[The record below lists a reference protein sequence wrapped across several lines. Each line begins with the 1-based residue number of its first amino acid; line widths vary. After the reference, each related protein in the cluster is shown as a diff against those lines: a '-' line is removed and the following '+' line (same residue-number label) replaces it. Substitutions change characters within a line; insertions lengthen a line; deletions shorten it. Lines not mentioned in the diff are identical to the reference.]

1 MVPSSCAK
9 EAIYVEF
16 DSFIKVRMASD
27 LDRHCWR
34 IVHGSNSDVRH
45 YFYLEKEA
53 ESEMATLMNHSLTAK
68 SSQDAKPVQESE
80 TAISQLELA
89 DLKARVMHLSHR
101 QTERENFTDVQ
112 HILLKKVLSPS
123 GQAAHSQSLY
133 SLNSLI
139 WQNGRLEFEA
149 LSQSAADW
157 QALLNELNGF
167 DRWKTAPQVVQTH
180 RSAIQ
185 GATQGAT
192 QAPPNG
198 QSQVAYILKAHLWA
212 QATSA
217 SSTPSTK
224 SAP

>member
-1 MVPSSCAK
+1 MLNLIHSSRS
-9 EAIYVEF
+9 EWRQTWI
-16 DSFIKVRMASD
+16 DMASA
-27 LDRHCWR
+27 LCMGA
-34 IVHGSNSDVRH
+34 ILMSGTI
-45 YFYLEKEA
+45 FYLEKEA
-53 ESEMATLMNHSLTAK
+53 EREMTTLMNHSLTAK

-89 DLKARVMHLSHR
+89 DLKARVMYLSHR

-112 HILLKKVLSPS
+112 HILLKNVLSPS
-123 GQAAHSQSLY
+123 GQAALSQSLY

>member
-1 MVPSSCAK
+1 MLNLIHSSRSK
-9 EAIYVEF
+9 WRQTWT
-16 DSFIKVRMASD
+16 DMASA
-27 LDRHCWR
+27 LCMGA
-34 IVHGSNSDVRH
+34 ILMSGTI
-45 YFYLEKEA
+45 FYLEKEA
-53 ESEMATLMNHSLTAK
+53 EREMTTLMNHSLTAK

-89 DLKARVMHLSHR
+89 DLKARVMYLSHR
-101 QTERENFTDVQ
+101 QIERENFTDVQ
-112 HILLKKVLSPS
+112 HILLKNVLSPS
-123 GQAAHSQSLY
+123 GQAALSQSLY

-185 GATQGAT
+185 GATQ
-192 QAPPNG
+192 APPNG

-217 SSTPSTK
+217 STTPTTK
-224 SAP
+224 SVP

>member
-1 MVPSSCAK
+1 MLNLIHSSRS
-9 EAIYVEF
+9 EWRQTWT
-16 DSFIKVRMASD
+16 DMASA
-27 LDRHCWR
+27 LCMGA
-34 IVHGSNSDVRH
+34 ILMSGTI
-45 YFYLEKEA
+45 FYLEKEA
-53 ESEMATLMNHSLTAK
+53 EREMTTLMNHSLTAK

-89 DLKARVMHLSHR
+89 DLKARVMYLSHR
-101 QTERENFTDVQ
+101 QIERENFTDVQ
-112 HILLKKVLSPS
+112 HILLKNVLSPS
-123 GQAAHSQSLY
+123 GQAALSQSLY

-185 GATQGAT
+185 GATQ
-192 QAPPNG
+192 APPNG

-217 SSTPSTK
+217 SSTPTTK

>member
-1 MVPSSCAK
+1 MLNLTHSSRS
-9 EAIYVEF
+9 EWRQTWI
-16 DSFIKVRMASD
+16 DMASA
-27 LDRHCWR
+27 LCMGA
-34 IVHGSNSDVRH
+34 ILMSGTI
-45 YFYLEKEA
+45 FYLEKEA
-53 ESEMATLMNHSLTAK
+53 EREMTTLMNHSLTAK

-89 DLKARVMHLSHR
+89 DLKARVMYLSHR
-101 QTERENFTDVQ
+101 QIERENFTDVQ
-112 HILLKKVLSPS
+112 HILLKNVLSPS
-123 GQAAHSQSLY
+123 GQAALSQSLY

-185 GATQGAT
+185 GATQ
-192 QAPPNG
+192 APPNG

-217 SSTPSTK
+217 SSTPTTK

>member
-1 MVPSSCAK
+1 MLNLIHSSRS
-9 EAIYVEF
+9 EWRQTWT
-16 DSFIKVRMASD
+16 DMASA
-27 LDRHCWR
+27 LCMGA
-34 IVHGSNSDVRH
+34 ILMSGTI
-45 YFYLEKEA
+45 FYLEKEA
-53 ESEMATLMNHSLTAK
+53 EREMTTLMNHSLTAK

-89 DLKARVMHLSHR
+89 DLKARVMYLSHR

-112 HILLKKVLSPS
+112 HILLKNVLSPS
-123 GQAAHSQSLY
+123 GQAALSQSLY

-217 SSTPSTK
+217 SSTPTTK

>member
-1 MVPSSCAK
+1 MLNLIHSSRS
-9 EAIYVEF
+9 EWRQTWI
-16 DSFIKVRMASD
+16 DMASA
-27 LDRHCWR
+27 LCMGA
-34 IVHGSNSDVRH
+34 ILMSGTI
-45 YFYLEKEA
+45 FYLEKEA
-53 ESEMATLMNHSLTAK
+53 EREMTTLMNHSLTAK

-89 DLKARVMHLSHR
+89 DLKARVMYLSHR
-101 QTERENFTDVQ
+101 QIERENFTDVQ
-112 HILLKKVLSPS
+112 HILLKNVLSPS
-123 GQAAHSQSLY
+123 GQAALSQSLY

-149 LSQSAADW
+149 LSQSVADW

-180 RSAIQ
+180 RSAI
-185 GATQGAT
+185 QGAT

>member
-1 MVPSSCAK
+1 MLNLIHSSRSEWRQTWTDIAGALCMG
-9 EAIYVEF
+9 AILM
-16 DSFIKVRMASD
+16 SGTI
-27 LDRHCWR
+27 
-34 IVHGSNSDVRH
+34 
-45 YFYLEKEA
+45 FYLEKEA
-53 ESEMATLMNHSLTAK
+53 EREMTTLMNHSLTAK

-89 DLKARVMHLSHR
+89 DLKARVMYLSHR

-112 HILLKKVLSPS
+112 HILLKNVLSPS
-123 GQAAHSQSLY
+123 GQAAHSQSLN

-217 SSTPSTK
+217 SSTPTTK

>member
-1 MVPSSCAK
+1 MLNLIHSSRSK
-9 EAIYVEF
+9 WRQTWT
-16 DSFIKVRMASD
+16 DMASA
-27 LDRHCWR
+27 LCMGA
-34 IVHGSNSDVRH
+34 ILISGTI
-45 YFYLEKEA
+45 FYLEKEA
-53 ESEMATLMNHSLTAK
+53 EREMTTLMNHSLTAK

-89 DLKARVMHLSHR
+89 DLKARVMYLSHR
-101 QTERENFTDVQ
+101 QIERENFTDVQ

-123 GQAAHSQSLY
+123 GQAAHSQSFY

-185 GATQGAT
+185 GATQEAT
-192 QAPPNG
+192 QGAPHVITQARPNG

-217 SSTPSTK
+217 SSTPTTK

>member
-1 MVPSSCAK
+1 MLNLIHSSRS
-9 EAIYVEF
+9 EWRQTWI
-16 DSFIKVRMASD
+16 DMASA
-27 LDRHCWR
+27 LCMGA
-34 IVHGSNSDVRH
+34 ILMSGTI
-45 YFYLEKEA
+45 FYLEKEA
-53 ESEMATLMNHSLTAK
+53 EREMTTLMNHSLTAK

-89 DLKARVMHLSHR
+89 DLKARVMYLSHR
-101 QTERENFTDVQ
+101 QIERENFTDVQ
-112 HILLKKVLSPS
+112 HILLKNVLSPS
-123 GQAAHSQSLY
+123 GQAALSQSLY

-185 GATQGAT
+185 GATQ
-192 QAPPNG
+192 APPNG

-217 SSTPSTK
+217 SSTPTTK

>member
-1 MVPSSCAK
+1 MLNLIHSSRS
-9 EAIYVEF
+9 EWRQTWI
-16 DSFIKVRMASD
+16 DMASA
-27 LDRHCWR
+27 LCMGA
-34 IVHGSNSDVRH
+34 ILMSGTI
-45 YFYLEKEA
+45 FYLEKEA
-53 ESEMATLMNHSLTAK
+53 EREMTTLMNHSLTAK
-68 SSQDAKPVQESE
+68 SSQDANPVQESE

-89 DLKARVMHLSHR
+89 DLKARVMYLSHR
-101 QTERENFTDVQ
+101 QIERENFTDVQ
-112 HILLKKVLSPS
+112 HILLKNVLSPS
-123 GQAAHSQSLY
+123 GQAALSQSLY

-149 LSQSAADW
+149 LSQSVADW

-180 RSAIQ
+180 RSAI
-185 GATQGAT
+185 QGAT

>member
-1 MVPSSCAK
+1 MLNLIHSSRSK
-9 EAIYVEF
+9 WRQTWT
-16 DSFIKVRMASD
+16 DMASA
-27 LDRHCWR
+27 LCMGA
-34 IVHGSNSDVRH
+34 ILMSGTI
-45 YFYLEKEA
+45 FYLEKEA
-53 ESEMATLMNHSLTAK
+53 EREMTTLMNHSLTAK

-89 DLKARVMHLSHR
+89 DLKARVMYLSHR
-101 QTERENFTDVQ
+101 QIERENFTDVQ
-112 HILLKKVLSPS
+112 HILLKNVLSPS
-123 GQAAHSQSLY
+123 GQAAHSQSFY

-185 GATQGAT
+185 GATQ
-192 QAPPNG
+192 APPNG

>member
-1 MVPSSCAK
+1 MLNLIHSSRS
-9 EAIYVEF
+9 EWRQTWT
-16 DSFIKVRMASD
+16 DMASA
-27 LDRHCWR
+27 LSMGA
-34 IVHGSNSDVRH
+34 ILMSGTI
-45 YFYLEKEA
+45 FYLEKEA
-53 ESEMATLMNHSLTAK
+53 EREMTTLMNHSLTAK
-68 SSQDAKPVQESE
+68 SSQDANPVQESE

-89 DLKARVMHLSHR
+89 DLKARVMYLSHR
-101 QTERENFTDVQ
+101 QIERENFTDVQ
-112 HILLKKVLSPS
+112 HILLKNVLSPS
-123 GQAAHSQSLY
+123 GQAALSQSLY

-185 GATQGAT
+185 GATQ
-192 QAPPNG
+192 APPNG

-217 SSTPSTK
+217 SSTPTTK

>member
-1 MVPSSCAK
+1 MLNLIHSSRSEWRQTWTDIAGALCMG
-9 EAIYVEF
+9 AILM
-16 DSFIKVRMASD
+16 SGTI
-27 LDRHCWR
+27 
-34 IVHGSNSDVRH
+34 
-45 YFYLEKEA
+45 FYLEKEA
-53 ESEMATLMNHSLTAK
+53 EREMTTLMNHSLTAK

-89 DLKARVMHLSHR
+89 DLKARVMHLSRR
-101 QTERENFTDVQ
+101 QTEREDLTDVQ
-112 HILLKKVLSPS
+112 HILLKKTLSPT
-123 GQAAHSQSLY
+123 GQAAQFQ
-133 SLNSLI
+133 NVQSLI

-149 LSQSAADW
+149 LSESAADW
-157 QALLNELNGF
+157 QNLMNELNGF

-180 RSAIQ
+180 RSAI
-185 GATQGAT
+185 QGAT

>member
-1 MVPSSCAK
+1 MLNLIHSSRSEWRQTWTDIAGALCMG
-9 EAIYVEF
+9 AILM
-16 DSFIKVRMASD
+16 SGTI
-27 LDRHCWR
+27 
-34 IVHGSNSDVRH
+34 
-45 YFYLEKEA
+45 FYLEKEA
-53 ESEMATLMNHSLTAK
+53 EREMTTLMNHSLTAK

-123 GQAAHSQSLY
+123 GQAAHSQSLNSLN

>member
-1 MVPSSCAK
+1 MLNLIHSSRS
-9 EAIYVEF
+9 EWRQTWI
-16 DSFIKVRMASD
+16 DMASA
-27 LDRHCWR
+27 LCMGA
-34 IVHGSNSDVRH
+34 ILMSGTI
-45 YFYLEKEA
+45 FYLEKEA
-53 ESEMATLMNHSLTAK
+53 EREMTTLMNHSLTAK

-89 DLKARVMHLSHR
+89 DLKARVMYLSHR

-112 HILLKKVLSPS
+112 HILLKNVLSPS
-123 GQAAHSQSLY
+123 GQAALSQSLY

-167 DRWKTAPQVVQTH
+167 DRWRTAPQVVQTH
-180 RSAIQ
+180 RSAI
-185 GATQGAT
+185 QGAT

-217 SSTPSTK
+217 SSTPTTK

>member
-1 MVPSSCAK
+1 MLNLIHSSRS
-9 EAIYVEF
+9 EWRQTWI
-16 DSFIKVRMASD
+16 DMASA
-27 LDRHCWR
+27 LCMGA
-34 IVHGSNSDVRH
+34 ILMSGTI
-45 YFYLEKEA
+45 FYLEKEA
-53 ESEMATLMNHSLTAK
+53 EREMTTLMNHSLTAK

-89 DLKARVMHLSHR
+89 DLKARVMYLSHR
-101 QTERENFTDVQ
+101 QIERENFTDVQ
-112 HILLKKVLSPS
+112 HILLKNVLSPS
-123 GQAAHSQSLY
+123 GQAALSQSLY

-198 QSQVAYILKAHLWA
+198 QSQVAYILKAHIWG

-217 SSTPSTK
+217 SSTPTTK

>member
-1 MVPSSCAK
+1 MLNLIHSSRSEWRQTWTDIAGALCMG
-9 EAIYVEF
+9 AILM
-16 DSFIKVRMASD
+16 SGTI
-27 LDRHCWR
+27 
-34 IVHGSNSDVRH
+34 
-45 YFYLEKEA
+45 FYLEKEA
-53 ESEMATLMNHSLTAK
+53 EREMTTLMNHSLTAK

-89 DLKARVMHLSHR
+89 DLKARVMYLSHR

-112 HILLKKVLSPS
+112 HILMKNVLSPL
-123 GQAAHSQSLY
+123 GQAAHSQ

-157 QALLNELNGF
+157 QGLLNELNGF
-167 DRWKTAPQVVQTH
+167 DRWRTAPQVVQTH

-185 GATQGAT
+185 GATQGTTQGAPHVTT

>member
-1 MVPSSCAK
+1 MLNLIHSSRS
-9 EAIYVEF
+9 EWRQTWI
-16 DSFIKVRMASD
+16 DMASA
-27 LDRHCWR
+27 LCMGA
-34 IVHGSNSDVRH
+34 ILMSGTI
-45 YFYLEKEA
+45 FYLEKEA
-53 ESEMATLMNHSLTAK
+53 EREMTTLMNHSLTAK

-89 DLKARVMHLSHR
+89 DLKARVMYLSHR
-101 QTERENFTDVQ
+101 QIERENFTDVQ
-112 HILLKKVLSPS
+112 HILLKNVLSPS
-123 GQAAHSQSLY
+123 GQAALSQSLY

-149 LSQSAADW
+149 LSQSVADW

-180 RSAIQ
+180 RS
-185 GATQGAT
+185 ATQGAT

-217 SSTPSTK
+217 SSTPTTK

>member
-1 MVPSSCAK
+1 MLNLIHASRSEWRQTWTDIAGALCMG
-9 EAIYVEF
+9 AILM
-16 DSFIKVRMASD
+16 SGTI
-27 LDRHCWR
+27 
-34 IVHGSNSDVRH
+34 
-45 YFYLEKEA
+45 FYLEKEA
-53 ESEMATLMNHSLTAK
+53 EREMTTLMNHSLTAK
-68 SSQDAKPVQESE
+68 SSQDANPVQESE

-89 DLKARVMHLSHR
+89 DLKARVMYLSHR
-101 QTERENFTDVQ
+101 QIERENFTDVQ
-112 HILLKKVLSPS
+112 HILLKNVLSPS
-123 GQAAHSQSLY
+123 GQAALSQSLY

>member
-1 MVPSSCAK
+1 MLNLIHSSRS
-9 EAIYVEF
+9 EWRQTWI
-16 DSFIKVRMASD
+16 DMASA
-27 LDRHCWR
+27 LCMGA
-34 IVHGSNSDVRH
+34 ILMSGTI
-45 YFYLEKEA
+45 FYLEKEA
-53 ESEMATLMNHSLTAK
+53 EREMTTLMNHSLTAK

-89 DLKARVMHLSHR
+89 DLKARVMYLSHR
-101 QTERENFTDVQ
+101 QIERENFTDVQ
-112 HILLKKVLSPS
+112 HILLKNVLSPS
-123 GQAAHSQSLY
+123 GQAALSQSLY

>member
-1 MVPSSCAK
+1 MLNLIHSSRS
-9 EAIYVEF
+9 EWRQTWI
-16 DSFIKVRMASD
+16 DMASA
-27 LDRHCWR
+27 LCMGA
-34 IVHGSNSDVRH
+34 ILMSGTI
-45 YFYLEKEA
+45 FYLEKEA
-53 ESEMATLMNHSLTAK
+53 EREMTTLMNHSLTAK

-89 DLKARVMHLSHR
+89 DLKARVMYLSHR
-101 QTERENFTDVQ
+101 QIERENFTDVQ
-112 HILLKKVLSPS
+112 HILLKNVLSPS
-123 GQAAHSQSLY
+123 GQAALSQSLY

-185 GATQGAT
+185 GATQGAPHVTT

-217 SSTPSTK
+217 SSTPTNK

>member
-1 MVPSSCAK
+1 MLNLIHSSRS
-9 EAIYVEF
+9 EWRQTWI
-16 DSFIKVRMASD
+16 DMASA
-27 LDRHCWR
+27 LCMGA
-34 IVHGSNSDVRH
+34 ILMSGTI
-45 YFYLEKEA
+45 FYLEKEA
-53 ESEMATLMNHSLTAK
+53 EREMTTLMNHSLTAK

-89 DLKARVMHLSHR
+89 DLKARVMYLSHR

-112 HILLKKVLSPS
+112 HILLKNVLSPS
-123 GQAAHSQSLY
+123 GQAALSQSLY

-185 GATQGAT
+185 GATQ
-192 QAPPNG
+192 APPNG

>member
-1 MVPSSCAK
+1 MLNLIHSSRS
-9 EAIYVEF
+9 EWRQTWI
-16 DSFIKVRMASD
+16 DMASA
-27 LDRHCWR
+27 LCMGA
-34 IVHGSNSDVRH
+34 ILMSGTI
-45 YFYLEKEA
+45 FYLEKEA
-53 ESEMATLMNHSLTAK
+53 EREMTTLMNHSLTAK
-68 SSQDAKPVQESE
+68 SSQDANPVQESE

-89 DLKARVMHLSHR
+89 DLKARVMYLSHR
-101 QTERENFTDVQ
+101 QIERENFTDVQ
-112 HILLKKVLSPS
+112 HILLKNVLSPS
-123 GQAAHSQSLY
+123 GQAALSQSLY

-185 GATQGAT
+185 GAPHVTT

-217 SSTPSTK
+217 SSTPSNK

>member
-1 MVPSSCAK
+1 MLNLIHSSRS
-9 EAIYVEF
+9 EWRQTWI
-16 DSFIKVRMASD
+16 DMASA
-27 LDRHCWR
+27 LCMGA
-34 IVHGSNSDVRH
+34 ILMSGTI
-45 YFYLEKEA
+45 FYLEKEA
-53 ESEMATLMNHSLTAK
+53 EREMTTLMNHSLTAK

-89 DLKARVMHLSHR
+89 DLKARVMYLSHR
-101 QTERENFTDVQ
+101 QIERENFTDVQ
-112 HILLKKVLSPS
+112 HILLKNVLSPS
-123 GQAAHSQSLY
+123 GQAALSQSLY

-217 SSTPSTK
+217 SSTPTTK

>member
-1 MVPSSCAK
+1 MLNLIHSSRS
-9 EAIYVEF
+9 EWRQTWT
-16 DSFIKVRMASD
+16 DMASA
-27 LDRHCWR
+27 LCMGA
-34 IVHGSNSDVRH
+34 ILMSGTI
-45 YFYLEKEA
+45 FYLEKEA
-53 ESEMATLMNHSLTAK
+53 EREMTTLMNHSLTAK

-123 GQAAHSQSLY
+123 GQAAHSQ

>member
-1 MVPSSCAK
+1 MLNLIHSSRS
-9 EAIYVEF
+9 EWRQTWT
-16 DSFIKVRMASD
+16 DMASA
-27 LDRHCWR
+27 LCMGA
-34 IVHGSNSDVRH
+34 ILMSGTI
-45 YFYLEKEA
+45 FYLEKEA
-53 ESEMATLMNHSLTAK
+53 EREMTTLMNHSLTAK

-89 DLKARVMHLSHR
+89 DLKARVMYLSHR

-112 HILLKKVLSPS
+112 HILLKNVLSPS
-123 GQAAHSQSLY
+123 GQAALSQSLY

-149 LSQSAADW
+149 LSQSVADW

-180 RSAIQ
+180 RSATQ

-217 SSTPSTK
+217 SSTPTTK

>member
-1 MVPSSCAK
+1 MLNLIHSSRS
-9 EAIYVEF
+9 EWRQTWT
-16 DSFIKVRMASD
+16 DMASA
-27 LDRHCWR
+27 LCMGV
-34 IVHGSNSDVRH
+34 ILISGTI
-45 YFYLEKEA
+45 FYLEKEA
-53 ESEMATLMNHSLTAK
+53 EREMTTLMNHSLTAK

-89 DLKARVMHLSHR
+89 DLKARVMYLSHR
-101 QTERENFTDVQ
+101 QIERENFTDVQ
-112 HILLKKVLSPS
+112 HILLKNVLSPS
-123 GQAAHSQSLY
+123 GQAALSQSLY

-185 GATQGAT
+185 GATQ
-192 QAPPNG
+192 APPNG

-217 SSTPSTK
+217 SSTPTTK

>member
-1 MVPSSCAK
+1 MLNLIHSSRS
-9 EAIYVEF
+9 EWRQTWT
-16 DSFIKVRMASD
+16 DMASA
-27 LDRHCWR
+27 LCMGA
-34 IVHGSNSDVRH
+34 ILMSGTI
-45 YFYLEKEA
+45 FYLEKEA
-53 ESEMATLMNHSLTAK
+53 EREMTTLMNHSLTAK

-89 DLKARVMHLSHR
+89 DLKARVMYLSHR

-112 HILLKKVLSPS
+112 HILLKNVLSPS
-123 GQAAHSQSLY
+123 GQAALSQSLY

-157 QALLNELNGF
+157 QGLLNELNGF

-217 SSTPSTK
+217 SSTPTTK

>member
-1 MVPSSCAK
+1 MLNLIHSSRS
-9 EAIYVEF
+9 EWRQTWI
-16 DSFIKVRMASD
+16 DMASA
-27 LDRHCWR
+27 LCMGA
-34 IVHGSNSDVRH
+34 ILMSGTI
-45 YFYLEKEA
+45 FYLEKEA
-53 ESEMATLMNHSLTAK
+53 EREMTTLMNHSLTAK

-123 GQAAHSQSLY
+123 GQAAHSQSL
-133 SLNSLI
+133 NSLI

-185 GATQGAT
+185 GATQ
-192 QAPPNG
+192 APPNG

>member
-1 MVPSSCAK
+1 MLNLIHSSRSK
-9 EAIYVEF
+9 WRQTWI
-16 DSFIKVRMASD
+16 DMASA
-27 LDRHCWR
+27 LCMGA
-34 IVHGSNSDVRH
+34 ILMSGTI
-45 YFYLEKEA
+45 FYLEKEA
-53 ESEMATLMNHSLTAK
+53 EREMTTLMNHSLTAK

-89 DLKARVMHLSHR
+89 DLKARVMYLSHR
-101 QTERENFTDVQ
+101 QIERENFTDVQ

-123 GQAAHSQSLY
+123 GQAAHSQSFY

-185 GATQGAT
+185 GATQEAT
-192 QAPPNG
+192 QGAPHVITQARPNG

-217 SSTPSTK
+217 SSTPTTK

>member
-1 MVPSSCAK
+1 MLNLIHSSRS
-9 EAIYVEF
+9 EWRQTWT
-16 DSFIKVRMASD
+16 DMASA
-27 LDRHCWR
+27 LCMGA
-34 IVHGSNSDVRH
+34 ILMSGTI
-45 YFYLEKEA
+45 FYLEKEA
-53 ESEMATLMNHSLTAK
+53 EREMTTLMNHSLTAK
-68 SSQDAKPVQESE
+68 SSQDANPVQESE

-89 DLKARVMHLSHR
+89 DLKARVMYLSHR
-101 QTERENFTDVQ
+101 QIERENFTDVQ
-112 HILLKKVLSPS
+112 HILLKNVLSPS
-123 GQAAHSQSLY
+123 GQAALSQSLY

-149 LSQSAADW
+149 LSQSVADW

-180 RSAIQ
+180 RSAI
-185 GATQGAT
+185 QGAT

>member
-1 MVPSSCAK
+1 MLNLIHSSRSK
-9 EAIYVEF
+9 WRQTWT
-16 DSFIKVRMASD
+16 DMASA
-27 LDRHCWR
+27 LCMGA
-34 IVHGSNSDVRH
+34 ILMSGTI
-45 YFYLEKEA
+45 FYLEKEA
-53 ESEMATLMNHSLTAK
+53 EREMTTLMNHSLTAK

-89 DLKARVMHLSHR
+89 DLKARVMYLSHR

-112 HILLKKVLSPS
+112 HILLKNVLSPL
-123 GQAAHSQSLY
+123 GQAAHSQ

-149 LSQSAADW
+149 LSQSAEDW

-185 GATQGAT
+185 GATQGAPHVTT

-217 SSTPSTK
+217 SSTPTNK

>member
-1 MVPSSCAK
+1 MLNLIHSSRS
-9 EAIYVEF
+9 EWRQTWI
-16 DSFIKVRMASD
+16 DMASA
-27 LDRHCWR
+27 LCMGA
-34 IVHGSNSDVRH
+34 ILMSGTI
-45 YFYLEKEA
+45 FYLEKEA
-53 ESEMATLMNHSLTAK
+53 EREMTTLMNHSLTAK

-89 DLKARVMHLSHR
+89 DLKARVMYLSHR
-101 QTERENFTDVQ
+101 QIERENFTDVQ
-112 HILLKKVLSPS
+112 HILLKNVLSPS
-123 GQAAHSQSLY
+123 GQAALSQSLY

-185 GATQGAT
+185 GATQ
-192 QAPPNG
+192 APPNG